1 MSAFLE
7 GIGKVFGKVADQ
19 FQNRI
24 ERLKNEK
31 DKLLKE
37 KAEIEKLNL
46 RIDNEKDRK
55 IVERYSVI
63 CKRIGELSGL
73 LENKS

>member
-19 FQNRI
+19 VQGRV

-31 DKLLKE
+31 QRLE
-37 KAEIEKLNL
+37 
-46 RIDNEKDRK
+46 NERK
-55 IVERYSVI
+55 ILTSKEYSASGSRRVVVI
-63 CKRIGELSGL
+63 DKRL
-73 LENKS
+73 LEIDAILVNNAHD